1 MKHVNSFADYTA
13 DELKGI
19 LLLAEKI
26 KQNQQA
32 FSHLLDG
39 KKLYTLFE
47 KTSNRT
53 YLSFNIGMEELGG
66 KSYNQLWKDS
76 NFTIGDLPSEV
87 KYVGRN
93 VDCIMGRFKKSETT
107 HGFMDASIVP
117 VINGCDNTFHPTQAL
132 ADMLTL
138 YEKTGHFDVKV
149 LYIGAKNNTY
159 NSLSEIVTML
169 GGKMYGLTP
178 FSQVMG
184 VGDEFYEGLKATGH
198 YEELPDNISKED
210 LKKVVA
216 DVDCVYTDT
225 WVDMEFFTNPDYADK
240 KNRII
245 SMMMPYQ
252 IDADLMA
259 GTDTMVFHDMPI
271 HPGYEITQDV
281 MEQHLE
287 TILDEAENRRHAEKG
302 LLVYLITGKLDW

>member
-1 MKHVNSFADYTA
+1 
-13 DELKGI
+13 
-19 LLLAEKI
+19 
-26 KQNQQA
+26 
-32 FSHLLDG
+32 
-39 KKLYTLFE
+39 
-47 KTSNRT
+47 
-53 YLSFNIGMEELGG
+53 
-66 KSYNQLWKDS
+66 
-76 NFTIGDLPSEV
+76 
-87 KYVGRN
+87 
-93 VDCIMGRFKKSETT
+93 
-107 HGFMDASIVP
+107 
-117 VINGCDNTFHPTQAL
+117 
-132 ADMLTL
+132 
-138 YEKTGHFDVKV
+138 
-149 LYIGAKNNTY
+149 
-159 NSLSEIVTML
+159 ML

-216 DVDCVYTDT
+216 EVDCVYTDT
-225 WVDMEFFTNPDYADK
+225 WVDMEFFTNPDYAEK
-240 KNRII
+240 KNKII
-245 SMMMPYQ
+245 GMMMPYQ